1 MLSYKTLN
9 LDLIKEY
16 SRVSF
21 FVPSS
26 ERPSAAF
33 MASLILDEERGCVK
47 RNSGGASPAS
57 FLKSFIFSNISPI
70 DFGS

>member
-21 FVPSS
+21 FVPSRKTFS
-26 ERPSAAF
+26 GIH
-33 MASLILDEERGCVK
+33 ASLILDDERGE
-47 RNSGGASPAS
+47 
-57 FLKSFIFSNISPI
+57 LKEIQEVLLLQVS
-70 DFGS
+70 